1 MQSEF
6 LALLITVG
14 PEITPLQISF
24 LFILT
29 LTRRLGVST
38 GSNPFH
44 FLRSE
49 PLTSLSPTA
58 PLKDLL
64 AGLLYPPNTKGAVIP
79 SCHFRRQ
86 LGHSLGTHLL
96 NDPFR
101 DSRKPL
107 PILPPVSDGGCIP
120 EVRMCFG
127 HFLTEEHTCACA
139 HAHTHI

>member
-14 PEITPLQISF
+14 PEITPLQTSF
-24 LFILT
+24 LFILR
-29 LTRRLGVST
+29 LTQRLEVST
-38 GSNPFH
+38 GSSPFH
-44 FLRSE
+44 FLQSE

-58 PLKDLL
+58 PFKDLL
-64 AGLLYPPNTKGAVIP
+64 ASPLYPPNTKGAVIP
-79 SCHFRRQ
+79 PCHFRRQ

-107 PILPPVSDGGCIP
+107 PILPPISDGGCFP
-120 EVRMCFG
+120 EARMCLG
-127 HFLTEEHTCACA
+127 HFLNEEYICVC
-139 HAHTHI
+139 AHTHV